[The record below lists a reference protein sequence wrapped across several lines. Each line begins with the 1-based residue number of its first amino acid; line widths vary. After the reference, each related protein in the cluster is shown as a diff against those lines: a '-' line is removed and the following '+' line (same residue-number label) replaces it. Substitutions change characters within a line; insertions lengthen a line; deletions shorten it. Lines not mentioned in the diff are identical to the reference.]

1 MRNIGKNDIQLR
13 NFDQLRLSHANLS
26 TLDLFPWYNFPYI
39 WQEFPDEQIKI
50 ICKPSEFDAKLK
62 NYFLSDLESIVV
74 CNRLFCPACRQ
85 AAWDNLNYIILFFP
99 SLMQPLSLC
108 VLSGPFGTYSI
119 IYPKCIDGIS
129 CPSPLK
135 FADPRSVRLLS
146 ENELTCAPWALAR
159 IFSYACAH
167 WFINRRLSII
177 LPCLCLYRIRNKIFL
192 FLPIPMIV
200 HLLSIHWVRQ
210 TFPIFQWTETE
221 LFEKSMDPKSCDSYC
236 IISKSEIPHTVVLF
250 TDYSTS
256 TSWVHASWF
265 NCYKNMLYTLYRV
278 Q

>member
-1 MRNIGKNDIQLR
+1 MQQFNQNFLPSSFNDTWVKNLMRNIGKNDIQLR

-26 TLDLFPWYNFPYI
+26 TLDLFPWCNFPKI

-74 CNRLFCPACRQ
+74 CNRLFCPACMQ

-159 IFSYACAH
+159 IFSYAFAH

-192 FLPIPMIV
+192 FLPIPI
-200 HLLSIHWVRQ
+200 W
-210 TFPIFQWTETE
+210 
-221 LFEKSMDPKSCDSYC
+221 
-236 IISKSEIPHTVVLF
+236 
-250 TDYSTS
+250 
-256 TSWVHASWF
+256 
-265 NCYKNMLYTLYRV
+265 
-278 Q
+278 